1 MSSKTRW
8 CSWLRWFAAGIIT
21 LAVQVVSQ
29 DYDYYPLKDDG
40 AAPTT
45 GTTFDRIA
53 ANTDTFGTLVTAVR
67 TAHLDDDLAAQ
78 GPFSKFYCDE

>member
-1 MSSKTRW
+1 MTRW
-8 CSWLRWFAAGIIT
+8 CSRLRLFAAGIIT
-21 LAVQVVSQ
+21 LAVQVVGK
-29 DYDYYPLKDDG
+29 DYDYYPLKDEA

-45 GTTFDRIA
+45 GTIFDRIA
-53 ANTDTFGTLVTAVR
+53 ANTDAFGTLVTAVR